1 MEAAAIPVTE
11 SIRDKLQVQTPE
23 DVVPYINMLI
33 YGEPGAGKTHLC
45 STAQDSEE
53 TKPILF
59 VDVEGGVLTIRKRP
73 DIDVKSVRSIKEVEE
88 IHNAIFRDPSYYKT
102 VCIDSLS
109 ELQKLDM
116 RTVMKMEKGNS
127 RNPDQIDEDT
137 PTQRAWGKSG
147 ERVRRIVRAFR
158 DLPCNTI
165 MTTLVS
171 TEYEEDEKGKEDKS
185 KIRLFYP
192 MLPGKLRG
200 EIPGYFDIVGFLQ
213 SDADKSGNIT
223 RTLQVAKTK
232 RVVAKD
238 RTSSL
243 GLVVKEPS
251 IPNIWDMIHR
261 S

>member
-1 MEAAAIPVTE
+1 
-11 SIRDKLQVQTPE
+11 LQVQSPE
-23 DVVPYINMLI
+23 DVVPYINLLI
-33 YGEPGAGKTHLC
+33 YGEPGAGKTFFC
-45 STAQDSEE
+45 STAQDIEE

-73 DIDVKSVRSIKEVEE
+73 DIDVKAVRSIKDVEDV
-88 IHNAIFRDPSYYKT
+88 HNMIFKDPSYYRT
-102 VCIDSLS
+102 VIVDSLS

-116 RTVMKMEKGNS
+116 RFVMNHEKQNS
-127 RNPDQIDEDT
+127 SNPDRVDIDT

-147 ERVRRIVRAFR
+147 ERIRRIVRAFR

-171 TEYEEDEKGKEDKS
+171 TEYEEDDKGKEDKS
-185 KIRLFYP
+185 KVRLFYP

-200 EIPGYFDIVGFLQ
+200 EIPGYFDVVGFLQ
-213 SDADKSGNIT
+213 ADADRSGNIK

-238 RTSSL
+238 RTGSL
-243 GLVVKEPS
+243 GLVVNEPS
-251 IPNIWDMIHR
+251 IPIIWNMIH
-261 S
+261 SDEKVMSST